1 MQITIAEKPRME
13 TKDTKPSPSVLEA
26 RGITKRFPGVV
37 ANDNISLLI
46 RGGEIHTLLGENG
59 AGKSTLMNVLAGM
72 LQPDEGRI
80 LINGAEVSFKSP
92 IEALEQG
99 IGTVYQHF
107 TLVPNLSVVENVV
120 LGTSRGMTLDLK
132 KAEEQLATMQSHLDM
147 AVSPYE
153 EVGHLSIGWQ
163 QRVEILKVLYRGSQI
178 VLLDEPTSV
187 LTPIEVKELFQIL
200 IRLKADG
207 VGVVFITHKLDEA
220 LDISDRVTVLSR
232 GKRIG
237 EVGSHELARQ
247 ERESLSRKIVRM
259 MFEECDLTEVHR
271 KSTVDFENQRMCRLN
286 EVSAFDDRGT
296 VAIRNLS
303 FSIRAGE
310 IIGIAGVDGNGQKEM
325 AEVIAGQRRISD
337 GQITIANV
345 DITNKGTAAAAHA
358 GVGYVTD
365 DRLGEAVVP
374 TLTVAENAVLKV
386 FQQTPFSRFAVMNHK
401 AIEAHTR
408 GLIRDFNVK
417 TPGSWTK
424 LGTLSGG
431 NIQKL
436 LLARELALR
445 PKVLVCNK
453 PTHGLDFMTSQ
464 FVLQTIRSQADEGMA
479 VLLISSELEVLFEL
493 SDRIGVMYRGQL
505 LEIYSRDE
513 VDRETVGR
521 LMLGIKS

>member
-1 MQITIAEKPRME
+1 ME
-13 TKDTKPSPSVLEA
+13 TQESDSSQSVLEA

-37 ANDNISLLI
+37 ANDNISLVI

-59 AGKSTLMNVLAGM
+59 AGKTTLMNILAGM
-72 LQPDEGRI
+72 LQPEEGRI
-80 LINGAEVSFKSP
+80 LINGADVSFNSP

-120 LGTSRGMTLDLK
+120 LGTSRGMVLDLR
-132 KAEEQLATMQSHLDM
+132 KAEEQLVTMQRHLDM
-147 AVSPYE
+147 AVSPHE

-163 QRVEILKVLYRGSQI
+163 QRVEILKVLYRGSKI

-187 LTPIEVKELFQIL
+187 LTPIEVQELFEIL
-200 IRLKADG
+200 MRLKAEG

-220 LDISDRVTVLSR
+220 LDISDRVTVLSH

-237 EVGSHELARQ
+237 EVDSHELAGQ
-247 ERESLSRKIVRM
+247 ERENLSRKIVKM
-259 MFEECDLTEVHR
+259 MFGDSDLTEVHR
-271 KSTVDFENQRMCRLN
+271 KSTVNFKNQYMCRLN

-296 VAIRNLS
+296 VSIRNLS

-310 IIGIAGVDGNGQKEM
+310 IMGIAGVDGNGQKEM
-325 AEVIAGQRRISD
+325 AEAIAGQRRTSD

-345 DITNKGTAAAAHA
+345 DITNKGTAAAARA

-386 FQQTPFSRFAVMNHK
+386 FQQAPFSRFTVMNYK
-401 AIEAHTR
+401 AIEDHTR

-417 TPGSWTK
+417 TPGPRTK

-436 LLARELALR
+436 LLARELGLR

-453 PTHGLDFMTSQ
+453 PTHGLDFITSQ

-479 VLLISSELEVLFEL
+479 VLLISSELEELFEL
-493 SDRIGVMYRGQL
+493 SDRVGVMYRGQL
-505 LEIYSRDE
+505 LEVFSRDE
-513 VDRETVGR
+513 VDTETVGR